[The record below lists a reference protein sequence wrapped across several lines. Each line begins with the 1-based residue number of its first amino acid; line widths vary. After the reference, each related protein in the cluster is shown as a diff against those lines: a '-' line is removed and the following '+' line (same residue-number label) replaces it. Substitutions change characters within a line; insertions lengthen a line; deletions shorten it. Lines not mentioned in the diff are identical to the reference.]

1 MQYGRR
7 TEGTTCW
14 GNGRAGRAA
23 FSSLRSAW
31 GRTCALLPFSS
42 LRSAPLLV
50 PALCSSSRPCAL
62 RGDAILPPL
71 CGGRTRAGG
80 SEAEHGSDA
89 EHRNQDKVRKFEY
102 RSTNIEEVL
111 SLGHLDLLS
120 VTVSNFG
127 FRISNFYPILV
138 PPLCGGRTRAGGSE
152 AEHGSDAEHRNQ
164 DKVRKFEYRST
175 NIEEV
180 LSLGHL
186 DLLSVTVSN
195 FGFRI
200 SNFYPILVPPLCGGT
215 HLR

>member
-1 MQYGRR
+1 M
-7 TEGTTCW
+7 
-14 GNGRAGRAA
+14 AGVPKALHVGEMVEQAA
-23 FSSLRSAW
+23 PPSRP
-31 GRTCALLPFSS
+31 CAL
-42 LRSAPLLV
+42 RGDA
-50 PALCSSSRPCAL
+50 PALCSPSRPCAL

-138 PPLCGGRTRAGGSE
+138 PPLCGG
-152 AEHGSDAEHRNQ
+152 
-164 DKVRKFEYRST
+164 
-175 NIEEV
+175 
-180 LSLGHL
+180 
-186 DLLSVTVSN
+186 
-195 FGFRI
+195 
-200 SNFYPILVPPLCGGT
+200 T

>member
-1 MQYGRR
+1 VVGVFPVDMQYGRR

-14 GNGRAGRAA
+14 GNGRAGRA
-23 FSSLRSAW
+23 
-31 GRTCALLPFSS
+31 
-42 LRSAPLLV
+42 
-50 PALCSSSRPCAL
+50 LCSPSRPCAL
-62 RGDAILPPL
+62 RGDAPGPAVPKQSMVPTQSI
-71 CGGRTRAGG
+71 GTRTISSSR
-80 SEAEHGSDA
+80 
-89 EHRNQDKVRKFEY
+89 
-102 RSTNIEEVL
+102 RSA
-111 SLGHLDLLS
+111 
-120 VTVSNFG
+120 
-127 FRISNFYPILV
+127 
-138 PPLCGGRTRAGGSE
+138 GGRTRAGGSE